1 VTPERWH
8 AVSDELDKALR
19 MQATERSPYLARLA
33 VVDPELHREV
43 ESLLASHQKATAE
56 FLRSPIA
63 SNFSDPESSRPSATM
78 LNRRVGAY
86 QIVELIGTGGM
97 GEVYR
102 AFRADDEYRKQV
114 ALKVVRAGEGS
125 SFVISRF
132 KNERQ
137 ILASLDHPNIARLL
151 DGGTTDDGAPY
162 FVMELIGGESI
173 DHYCDHHK
181 LATNDR
187 LNLFLQVCSA
197 VQFAHQRLIVHRDIK
212 PGNILVTAESTPKL
226 LDFGIAKILEAD
238 AIEEIQPTMTLFRML
253 TPGYASPEQIK
264 GEPITTASDVYSLGV
279 VLYELL
285 TGRSPYRVTSRSP
298 RELAQ
303 AVCEFEPEKPSTA
316 VLKRPAEPREGSADS
331 DNRDSHSGSLQK
343 LGRRL
348 RGDLDNIVLMALR
361 KEPQRRYASVEQFA
375 SDIRRHLE
383 NLPVIARKDTAR
395 YRAVKFVTRHKAGV
409 FAALSVAVILLGA
422 LAITLHEARIAKQQ
436 AELARQ
442 QRARAERRF
451 NDVRKLANSLIFEI
465 HDSIAT
471 LPGATKAREVLVKR
485 ALEYL
490 DSLSHESAD
499 PALQR
504 ELAAAYDR
512 IGDVQ
517 GNNGMPNLNDF
528 SGASASYAKALA
540 IRESLAAGNPNDASL
555 RPELMRSYFEAAIGF
570 EMVGDFDSD
579 LRAMQK
585 AQPLV
590 SVLPRGTG
598 LGQQQFSMSGVYY
611 FSGKAL
617 EKTGHWDE
625 ALENYQKAASQM
637 EPVAF
642 APQASLIPRAYLA
655 RQYVTIG
662 KVMAELGRTSEGLAS
677 ATKGLNMFRKL
688 AEDNP
693 TNAPLREG
701 LDDVYSD
708 FVDVLIANGSL
719 ERALNVARL
728 TRKLRQEVVTTDP
741 ANKMAEADLAW
752 GDLLIAEIFLR
763 QGKPEEAAPMAREA
777 LSIFQEGNPANK
789 YWHAVEMGQAYLD
802 LGKINAALAKGAG
815 LSADKRKFWTD
826 ASSCYQNAL
835 DSRSTGPG
843 QLDSNGHDQI
853 GEIRTELAKAN
864 AALHEPAGV
873 ASHLKPSAPSVPIE
887 H

>member
-1 VTPERWH
+1 MTPERWH

-43 ESLLASHQKATAE
+43 QSLLASHQKATAE
-56 FLRSPIA
+56 FLKSPIA
-63 SNFSDPESSRPSATM
+63 PNFSDPESSWPSATM
-78 LNRRVGAY
+78 LNRRIGAY

-102 AFRADDEYRKQV
+102 AFRADDEYHKQV

-125 SFVISRF
+125 AFVISRF

-162 FVMELIGGESI
+162 FVMELIEGEPI
-173 DHYCDHHK
+173 DRYCDHHK

-187 LNLFLQVCSA
+187 LKLFLVVCSA

-212 PGNILVTAESTPKL
+212 PGNILVTADGTPKL

-238 AIEEIQPTMTLFRML
+238 AIDEIQPTLTVFRML

-285 TGRSPYRVTSRSP
+285 TGRSPYRETSRSP

-316 VLKRPAEPREGSADS
+316 VLKRPAELRERNAGSE
-331 DNRDSHSGSLQK
+331 NRDSHSGALQK

-361 KEPQRRYASVEQFA
+361 KEPQRRYTSVEQFA

-409 FAALSVAVILLGA
+409 FAALSVAVILLSA

-490 DSLSHESAD
+490 DNLSHESAD

-517 GNNGMPNLNDF
+517 GNNGMPNLNDY

-540 IRESLAAGNPNDASL
+540 IRESLAAGNPNDADL
-555 RPELMRSYFEAAIGF
+555 RRELVRSYFEAATGF

-585 AQPLV
+585 AQRLV
-590 SVLPRGTG
+590 SALPRGTS
-598 LGQQQFSMSGVYY
+598 LGQQQFSLSGVYY
-611 FSGKAL
+611 YSGKAQ
-617 EKTGHWDE
+617 EKTGHWAE
-625 ALENYQKAASQM
+625 ALEDYQKAASLM

-642 APQASLIPRAYLA
+642 APQASVIPRAYLA

-677 ATKGLNMFRKL
+677 ATEGLNMFRKL
-688 AEDNP
+688 AEENP

-701 LDDVYSD
+701 LDDVYST
-708 FVDVLIANGSL
+708 FVDVLIASGNL
-719 ERALNVARL
+719 EKALSVARL
-728 TRKLRQEVVTTDP
+728 TRKLKQELITTDP

-763 QGKPEEAAPMAREA
+763 QGKPKEAAPMAREA

-826 ASSCYQNAL
+826 ASSCYQDAL
-835 DSRSTGPG
+835 DSRRTGPG
-843 QLDSNGHDQI
+843 QLDSDGRDQI

-864 AALHEPAGV
+864 AGLVELNT
-873 ASHLKPSAPSVPIE
+873 SHDRRNTDQQR
-887 H
+887 HN

>member
-1 VTPERWH
+1 VTPERWQ

-19 MQATERSPYLARLA
+19 MQASERSTYLARLA
-33 VVDPELHREV
+33 VIDPELHREV
-43 ESLLASHQKATAE
+43 ESLLASHQRATAE

-63 SNFSDPESSRPSATM
+63 ASFSDPESPRPSSTM
-78 LNRRVGAY
+78 LNRRVGSY

-102 AFRADDEYRKQV
+102 AFRADDEYHKQV
-114 ALKVVRAGEGS
+114 ALKVVLAGVGS

-151 DGGTTDDGAPY
+151 EGGTTDDGAPY
-162 FVMELIGGESI
+162 FVMELIEGEPI
-173 DHYCDHHK
+173 DSYCDHHK
-181 LATNDR
+181 SSTNDR
-187 LNLFLQVCSA
+187 LRLFLQVCSA

-212 PGNILVTAESTPKL
+212 PGNILVMADGTPKL
-226 LDFGIAKILEAD
+226 LDFGIAKILEPD
-238 AIEEIQPTMTLFRML
+238 GIDEIQPTLTAFRML

-298 RELAQ
+298 QELAH
-303 AVCEFEPEKPSTA
+303 AVCDLEPEKPSTA
-316 VLKRPAEPREGSADS
+316 VGRSAVEVTGGEISAHSAIRDGS
-331 DNRDSHSGSLQK
+331 RKK
-343 LGRRL
+343 LRRRL
-348 RGDLDNIVLMALR
+348 QGDLDNIALMALR
-361 KEPQRRYASVEQFA
+361 KEPQRRYVSVEQFA

-383 NLPVIARKDTAR
+383 NLTVIARKDSAR
-395 YRAVKFVTRHKAGV
+395 YRAAKFVTRHKAGV
-409 FAALSVAVILLGA
+409 SAAVAVAMILLGA

-490 DSLSHESAD
+490 DNLSHESAD

-517 GNNGMPNLNDF
+517 GNNGMPNLDDF

-540 IRESLAAGNPNDASL
+540 IRESLAAGNPNDADL
-555 RPELMRSYFEAAIGF
+555 RRELVRSYFEAAIGF

-590 SVLPRGTG
+590 SALPRGTS

-611 FSGKAL
+611 FSGKAM
-617 EKTGHWDE
+617 EKTGHWAE
-625 ALENYQKAASQM
+625 ALENYQKATSQM

-655 RQYVTIG
+655 RQYVTMG
-662 KVMAELGRTSEGLAS
+662 KVMAELGRTTEGVAS

-693 TNAPLREG
+693 TNAPLRQG
-701 LDDVYSD
+701 LDDVYST
-708 FVDVLIANGSL
+708 FVDVLIGSGSL
-719 ERALNVARL
+719 ERALSVARL
-728 TRKLRQEVVTTDP
+728 TRKLKQELIATDP
-741 ANKMAEADLAW
+741 ANKMAKADLAW
-752 GDLLIAEIFLR
+752 GDIHIGEILLR
-763 QGKPEEAAPMAREA
+763 QDKPEEAAPMAREA

-802 LGKINAALAKGAG
+802 LGKVNAALAKRAG
-815 LSADKRKFWTD
+815 SLSDKKRLWTG
-826 ASSCYQNAL
+826 ASSSYQEAL
-835 DSRSTGPG
+835 DVRSTGPG
-843 QLDSNGHDQI
+843 HLDSDGRDQV
-853 GEIRTELAKAN
+853 GEIRIELAKAN
-864 AALHEPAGV
+864 AALDELAGV
-873 ASHLKPSAPSVPIE
+873 ASHPKHLTPNAPPPNI
-887 H
+887 

>member
-1 VTPERWH
+1 MTPERWQ
-8 AVSDELDKALR
+8 AVSDEVDKALR
-19 MQATERSPYLARLA
+19 MHASERSPHLARLA

-43 ESLLASHQKATAE
+43 ESLLASHQQATAE
-56 FLRSPIA
+56 FLRSPVA
-63 SNFSDPESSRPSATM
+63 VSFSDPEPSRPSAAM

-97 GEVYR
+97 GEVYL

-125 SFVISRF
+125 SFVVSRF

-162 FVMELIGGESI
+162 FVMELIEGESI
-173 DHYCDHHK
+173 DRYCDHHK
-181 LATNDR
+181 LGTNDR
-187 LNLFLQVCSA
+187 LKLFLQVCSA

-212 PGNILVTAESTPKL
+212 PGNMLVTAEGTPKL
-226 LDFGIAKILEAD
+226 LDFGIAKVLEAD
-238 AIEEIQPTMTLFRML
+238 AIDEIQPTLTLFRML

-316 VLKRPAEPREGSADS
+316 VLKRPAELRDPNADS
-331 DNRDSHSGSLQK
+331 ENRDSHSSSLQK

-348 RGDLDNIVLMALR
+348 RGDLDNVVLMALR

-395 YRAVKFVTRHKAGV
+395 YRAAKFVTRHKAGV
-409 FAALSVAVILLGA
+409 SAAVSVAVILLSA
-422 LAITLHEARIAKQQ
+422 LVITLHEARIAKQQ

-490 DSLSHESAD
+490 DSLSHESTD

-517 GNNGMPNLNDF
+517 GNNGMPNLNDY

-540 IRESLAAGNPNDASL
+540 IRESLAAGNPNAPDL
-555 RPELMRSYFEAAIGF
+555 RLELLWSYFKAAIGF
-570 EMVGDFDSD
+570 EMVGDFDND

-585 AQPLV
+585 AQVLA
-590 SVLPRGTG
+590 SALPRGTS
-598 LGQQQFSMSGVYY
+598 LGQQQSSMSGVYY
-611 FSGKAL
+611 YTGKAL
-617 EKTGHWDE
+617 EKTGHWAE
-625 ALENYQKAASQM
+625 ALEDYQKAASQM

-642 APQASLIPRAYLA
+642 APQASVIPRAYLA

-662 KVMAELGRTSEGLAS
+662 KVMAELGRTDEGLAS
-677 ATKGLNMFRKL
+677 ATKGLDMFRKL

-693 TNAPLREG
+693 TNARLREG
-701 LDDVYSD
+701 LDDVYST
-708 FVDVLIANGSL
+708 FVDVLIASGSL
-719 ERALNVARL
+719 DRALSVARL
-728 TRKLRQEVVTTDP
+728 TKKLKQEIITTDP
-741 ANKMAEADLAW
+741 ANKMAKADLAW
-752 GDLLIAEIFLR
+752 GDVHIAEILLR
-763 QGKPEEAAPMAREA
+763 QGRPTEAAPMAREA

-802 LGKINAALAKGAG
+802 LGKINAALAKRAG
-815 LSADKRKFWTD
+815 SPTDKKRLWAE
-826 ASSCYQNAL
+826 ASLCYQDAL
-835 DSRSTGPG
+835 DVRSAGPG
-843 QLDSNGHDQI
+843 QLDSDGRDQM

-864 AALHEPAGV
+864 AASDELAGV
-873 ASHLKPSAPSVPIE
+873 ASRLKR
-887 H
+887 

>member
-1 VTPERWH
+1 
-8 AVSDELDKALR
+8 
-19 MQATERSPYLARLA
+19 
-33 VVDPELHREV
+33 
-43 ESLLASHQKATAE
+43 
-56 FLRSPIA
+56 
-63 SNFSDPESSRPSATM
+63 
-78 LNRRVGAY
+78 
-86 QIVELIGTGGM
+86 
-97 GEVYR
+97 
-102 AFRADDEYRKQV
+102 
-114 ALKVVRAGEGS
+114 
-125 SFVISRF
+125 
-132 KNERQ
+132 
-137 ILASLDHPNIARLL
+137 
-151 DGGTTDDGAPY
+151 
-162 FVMELIGGESI
+162 
-173 DHYCDHHK
+173 
-181 LATNDR
+181 
-187 LNLFLQVCSA
+187 
-197 VQFAHQRLIVHRDIK
+197 
-212 PGNILVTAESTPKL
+212 
-226 LDFGIAKILEAD
+226 
-238 AIEEIQPTMTLFRML
+238 
-253 TPGYASPEQIK
+253 
-264 GEPITTASDVYSLGV
+264 V

-316 VLKRPAEPREGSADS
+316 VLKRPAELREGNAGSE
-331 DNRDSHSGSLQK
+331 NRDSHSGALQK

-361 KEPQRRYASVEQFA
+361 KEPQRRYSSVEQFA

-409 FAALSVAVILLGA
+409 FAALSVAVILLSA

-490 DSLSHESAD
+490 DNLSHESAD

-517 GNNGMPNLNDF
+517 GNNGMPNLNDY

-540 IRESLAAGNPNDASL
+540 IRESLAAGNPNDADL
-555 RPELMRSYFEAAIGF
+555 RRELVRSYFEAATGF

-585 AQPLV
+585 AQRLV
-590 SVLPRGTG
+590 SALPRGTS
-598 LGQQQFSMSGVYY
+598 LGQQQFSLSGVYY
-611 FSGKAL
+611 YSGKAQ
-617 EKTGHWDE
+617 EKTGHWAE
-625 ALENYQKAASQM
+625 ALEDYQKAASLM

-642 APQASLIPRAYLA
+642 APQASVIPRAYLA

-688 AEDNP
+688 AEENP

-701 LDDVYSD
+701 LDDVYST
-708 FVDVLIANGSL
+708 FVDVLIASGNL
-719 ERALNVARL
+719 EKALSVARL
-728 TRKLRQEVVTTDP
+728 TRKLKQELITTDP

-763 QGKPEEAAPMAREA
+763 QGKPKEAAPMAREA

-826 ASSCYQNAL
+826 ASSCYQDAL
-835 DSRSTGPG
+835 DSRRTGPG
-843 QLDSNGHDQI
+843 QLDSDGRDQI

-864 AALHEPAGV
+864 AGLVELNT
-873 ASHLKPSAPSVPIE
+873 SHDRRNTDQQR
-887 H
+887 HN